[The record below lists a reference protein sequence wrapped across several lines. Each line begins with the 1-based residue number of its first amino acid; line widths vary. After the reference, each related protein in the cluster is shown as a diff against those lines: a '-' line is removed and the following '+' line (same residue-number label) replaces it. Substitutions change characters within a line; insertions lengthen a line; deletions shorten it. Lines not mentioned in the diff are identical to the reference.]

1 MVVKFTEKLRW
12 VTVVAGV
19 LLAGCATDVYE
30 PPYPNPNEN
39 GSGISDNFD
48 AETSSSV
55 HLQVKVADLFEGKYY
70 YTVEVYTEDPAISDN
85 ARLITG
91 GKCNSAAPFEDA
103 VLIPKILKYVVI
115 VVTDPTGSKSTYNF
129 DVKEGDMVLDLN
141 EITETKSGLRA
152 DVVAGTQL
160 PAIPEIRINETELQN
175 AVELEG
181 EKPEIKPG
189 GIYKITKN
197 LDKKIKFP
205 GNYDYTLYVDG
216 AVWTVNEEL
225 ILQNKSRLYILNG
238 GSLRKGEGGGKV
250 TVNHN
255 SVLYVDAESS
265 VDADDG
271 NKNGFEITLIVNGQ
285 WINAG
290 KAVATSLYFD
300 GGGKAHAYNTGS
312 MALLNDLTQTSSGNL
327 LVNKGKINVKNLT
340 LNNGEVYNACQ
351 LRVENNFSVTSNTSI
366 FLFPYGYTSCKKL
379 TMGENN
385 KMSVDALSMFVCTG
399 NEGARFIYNNRIY
412 GSGIQEEGLFRTT
425 QIVSNWGGVNFS
437 RHLQV
442 EVPDKMYPSADN
454 CRFLSPAVRKSE
466 ATVVIEKGDCNEI
479 GNTPGQGNITDD
491 SQVPDYTEK
500 DPIEY
505 VYMFE
510 DNWPV
515 VGDYDMNDV
524 VLSIK
529 IANNKKGSQTQG
541 FSYTA
546 TVYALGGTVPVGAA
560 FQLKDMPAANVQG
573 AEAGQKYAVFKIGG
587 ELHAL
592 FNVATTDMVNSY
604 KMEYEPQ
611 VMKGTV
617 TFNTPVKG
625 SINPDIL
632 DLFIYRG
639 NWNDAMRTEIHLPGT
654 AGTDKA
660 KNAETS
666 VNYKYQGEE
675 KEFYNM
681 MWGLR
686 LPVTSFAY
694 YAKERIAI
702 KEAFPSFQMWATG
715 SQDGISENADWY
727 LKPDQGKILKLEE
740 GK

>member
-1 MVVKFTEKLRW
+1 MVVKFAEKLRW
-12 VTVVAGV
+12 VTVAAA
-19 LLAGCATDVYE
+19 LLLTGCVTDVYE
-30 PPYPNPNEN
+30 PPHPGESEN

-48 AETSSSV
+48 GETSSSV

-70 YTVEVYTEDPAISDN
+70 YTVEVYTEDPGISDN

-91 GKCNSAAPFEDA
+91 GKCNSKMPFEDS
-103 VLIPKILKYVVI
+103 VLIPKVLKYVVI

-129 DVKEGDMVLDLN
+129 DVKEGEMLLDLDQ
-141 EITETKSGLRA
+141 ITETKSRLRA
-152 DVVAGTQL
+152 AVVAGVQV
-160 PAIPEIRINETELQN
+160 PPIPEIAVNETELQN
-175 AVELEG
+175 AVELDSQ
-181 EKPEIKPG
+181 KPEIKSG
-189 GIYKITKN
+189 GVYKITKN
-197 LDKKIKFP
+197 LDEKIKFP
-205 GNYDYTLYVDG
+205 GDYNYTLYVDG

-225 ILQNKSRLYILNG
+225 ILQNKSRLYVLNG
-238 GSLRKGEGGGKV
+238 GAVRKGNGNGKV

-255 SVLYVDAESS
+255 SAIYVDAKSRL
-265 VDADDG
+265 DTDDG
-271 NKNGFEITLIVNGQ
+271 NKNGFAVTLIVDGQ
-285 WINAG
+285 LVNAG
-290 KAVATSLYFD
+290 DAVLTSLYLD
-300 GGGKAHAYNTGS
+300 GGGKAHAYNAGS
-312 MALLNDLTQTSSGNL
+312 LVVLNDLTQTSSGNL
-327 LVNKGKINVKNLT
+327 LVNKGKLSVKNLT

-351 LRVENNFSVTSNTSI
+351 LKVENNFSVISNTAI
-366 FLFPYGYTSCKKL
+366 YLLPYGYTSCEKL

-385 KMSVDALSMFVCTG
+385 KMNVDALSMFVCTG
-399 NEGARFIYNNRIY
+399 NEGAHFNYNNHIY

-425 QIVSNWGGVNFS
+425 KIISSWGGVIFS

-442 EVPDKMYPSADN
+442 EVPDKKYPAAEN
-454 CRFLSPAVRKSE
+454 CRFESPAVRKSE
-466 ATVVIEKGDCNEI
+466 ATVVIEKGDCNET
-479 GNTPGQGNITDD
+479 GNVPDRGDITDD
-491 SQVPDYTEK
+491 SQIPDYTEK

-524 VLSIK
+524 VVSIK
-529 IANNKKGSQTQG
+529 IINNKKGSQTQS

-546 TVYALGGTVPVGAA
+546 TVYALGGTVPVGVA

-573 AEAGQKYAVFKIGG
+573 AETGQKYAVMKVGG

-592 FNVATTDMVNSY
+592 FNVPAGDMVNSY
-604 KMEYEPQ
+604 KIEYEPQ
-611 VMKGTV
+611 EMKGTV
-617 TFNTPVKG
+617 LFNTFVKG

-639 NWNDAMRTEIHLPGT
+639 NWNDPIRSEIHLPGAT
-654 AGTDKA
+654 GTDKA
-660 KNAETS
+660 KKSETS
-666 VNYKYQGEE
+666 VDYKFRGEE

-686 LPVTSFAY
+686 LPMTSFAY

-702 KEAFPSFQMWATG
+702 KEAFPSFQTWATG

-727 LKPDQGKILKLEE
+727 LKPDNGKILKLEE
-740 GK
+740 TK

>member
-1 MVVKFTEKLRW
+1 MVVKFAEKLRW
-12 VTVVAGV
+12 VTVAAG
-19 LLAGCATDVYE
+19 LLLTGCVTDVYE
-30 PPYPNPNEN
+30 PPHPGPNEN

-48 AETSSSV
+48 GETSSSV
-55 HLQVKVADLFEGKYY
+55 HLQVKVPDLFEGKYY
-70 YTVEVYTEDPAISDN
+70 YTVEVYTEDPAISDD

-91 GKCNSAAPFEDA
+91 GKCNSATPFEDA
-103 VLIPKILKYVVI
+103 VLIPKVLKYVVI

-141 EITETKSGLRA
+141 EITDTKAASNSMAGIASPSVPKIVIDRTELEKATVLDKKNTEIKSGG
-152 DVVAGTQL
+152 V
-160 PAIPEIRINETELQN
+160 
-175 AVELEG
+175 
-181 EKPEIKPG
+181 
-189 GIYKITKN
+189 YKITQD
-197 LDKKIKFP
+197 LDSKITFP
-205 GNYDYTLYVDG
+205 GDYNFTLYVDD
-216 AVWTVNEEL
+216 AEWTVNQDL
-225 ILQNKSRLYILNG
+225 ILQQASRLYILNG
-238 GSLRKGEGGGKV
+238 GSLEKGNGNGKI

-255 SVLYVDAESS
+255 ALIYVDSESEIE
-265 VDADDG
+265 DGEGDD
-271 NKNGFEITLIVNGQ
+271 KNGFAVTLINNGQ
-285 WINAG
+285 LINAG
-290 KAVATSLYFD
+290 GVVLKSLYWD
-300 GGGKAHAYNTGS
+300 GGGKAAVYNTGE
-312 MALLNDLTQTSSGNL
+312 LDVLNDITQTTDGNL
-327 LVNKGKINVKNLT
+327 LVNDGKMEAGNVT
-340 LNNGEVYNACQ
+340 LNNGELYNGC
-351 LRVENNFSVTSNTSI
+351 LFKVKNNFKVSSNTLI
-366 FLFPYGYTSCKKL
+366 VLQPYAYTSCKKL
-379 TMGENN
+379 MMGENN
-385 KMSVDALSMFVCTG
+385 EMFIDAFSMFVCSG
-399 NEGARFIYNNRIY
+399 SEGAHFNYNNRIS
-412 GSGIQEEGLFRTT
+412 GSTIPEEGLFRTT
-425 QIVSNWGGVNFS
+425 KIVANWGGVYFS

-454 CRFLSPAVRKSE
+454 CRFISPAVRKSE
-466 ATVVIEKGDCNEI
+466 ATVVIEKGDCNEK
-479 GNTPGQGNITDD
+479 GNTPEKGDITED

-510 DNWPV
+510 DNWPI

-529 IANNKKGSQTQG
+529 IANNKKGSQTQS

-592 FNVATTDMVNSY
+592 FNVATDEMVNSY
-604 KMEYEPQ
+604 KLEYEPQ

-625 SINPDIL
+625 SINPDVL

-639 NWNDAMRTEIHLPGT
+639 NWDDAIRAEIHLPGA

-660 KNAETS
+660 KKSETS
-666 VNYKYQGEE
+666 VDYKYRGEE
-675 KEFYNM
+675 NEFYNM

-686 LPVTSFAY
+686 LPITSFAY

-727 LKPDQGKILKLEE
+727 LKPDNGKILKLEE